1 MGLTYVNAR
10 LEGPNAR
17 VQRLRFLVDSGTG
30 YCVLP
35 PGAWKKLGLKP
46 KRVEYF
52 NLADGTPVRRQV
64 SECLIRLG
72 EREGHTP
79 VILGE
84 TGDCALMGVITLEVL
99 GLVLDPFRRKLLKMR
114 HRL

>member
-1 MGLTYVNAR
+1 MGLTYIDAN
-10 LEGPNAR
+10 LKGPSSKSRR
-17 VQRLRFLVDSGTG
+17 VRFLVDSGTA

-35 PGAWKKLGLKP
+35 PGAWRALGLKP
-46 KRVEYF
+46 RRVETF
-52 NLADGTPVRRQV
+52 NLADGTPVQRKV

-72 EREGHTP
+72 GREGHTP

-84 TGDCALMGVITLEVL
+84 PGDSALMGVITLEVL
-99 GLVLDPFRRKLLKMR
+99 GLVLDPFRRKILRMK